1 MEPLDR
7 GLGLSRPV
15 VADTKRSDPT
25 VYIGSKDQ
33 SFYALDA
40 ETGEVRW
47 QKDIGGVVLGAAS
60 VLGEVVYVAGLGPN
74 IGTFGFDVKTGK
86 KVFEYELGEYNPV
99 ISDGRRMYLT
109 GSSNIRAFEHETKA
123 ERRSEAHRR
132 RGSARRRPSGSG
144 GSGRRSAPSTNA
156 SARPGG
162 RSSGASTRPRQ
173 RSASAS
179 GRLDNGHRGGSGA

>member
-1 MEPLDR
+1 M
-7 GLGLSRPV
+7 
-15 VADTKRSDPT
+15 
-25 VYIGSKDQ
+25 
-33 SFYALDA
+33 
-40 ETGEVRW
+40 RW

-109 GSSNIRAFEHETKA
+109 GSSNIRAFEHETAA

-132 RGSARRRPSGSG
+132 QRERKEKAE
-144 GSGRRSAPSTNA
+144 
-156 SARPGG
+156 
-162 RSSGASTRPRQ
+162 RQ
-173 RSASAS
+173 RRQRQAKRAKHQRQREANRAKQQRQREAKAAKREREREARQR
-179 GRLDNGHRGGSGA
+179 GNNRGGSGA

>member
-1 MEPLDR
+1 M
-7 GLGLSRPV
+7 
-15 VADTKRSDPT
+15 
-25 VYIGSKDQ
+25 
-33 SFYALDA
+33 
-40 ETGEVRW
+40 
-47 QKDIGGVVLGAAS
+47 LGAAS

-132 RGSARRRPSGSG
+132 SGSAGE
-144 GSGRRSAPSTNA
+144 GRAAAAAAAGEAPKHQ
-156 SARPGG
+156 
-162 RSSGASTRPRQ
+162 RQ
-173 RSASAS
+173 REAKRAKQQRQHEAKAASASAS
-179 GRLDNGHRGGSGA
+179 GRLDNGTGAAPAPSELRRRRER